1 MGDELLAAVASLL
14 IKARRYKLPEQFMK
28 EYMKD
33 VMVKLPL
40 LNNYV
45 EYWAQ
50 KAPDKEAMIQHE
62 DGKVVTYGKFKTLID
77 FFALKLLDMGI
88 GKGDRVATQLV
99 LIPEHIIFMYA
110 CFKIGAIIAPLDLRL
125 KEDEVVRDLGKI
137 KPKAFFF
144 LGKTPVIDFT
154 KIGEAVRDRCPYVEH
169 LVQFT
174 SDPKPGDIIPGAIS
188 ITELMNKGRLL
199 WLKIKNVF
207 TRKLERVYAE
217 IGPRT
222 PALIIYT
229 TGTTGEPKPA
239 VLCHENILVQNE
251 LLSRGTNLSSDMRV
265 LINLPPSHVGCVTE
279 LFMTTT
285 YRGGTSVFLRVF
297 DVALTL
303 EAIEKWS
310 INALGQIPTQFRML
324 WAHKNYAKYNLGS
337 LKFVAYAGSAVD
349 VEFLKKLS
357 KMAPRFGTGI
367 GMTENAGFATF
378 TPEGISIEEM
388 VGQVGQAY
396 PDLAPVTIRSPMK
409 EDGLAGEELPVGEVG
424 EICYHPPIVFL
435 GYFNQPEETS
445 KAISKEG
452 ILYTGDLGYFKEMGS
467 YRALYLSGRR
477 KFVIKQKGYNVF
489 PDEIESFIASMEGVD
504 VAEVVGMPHRVFDEG
519 IFAFVRPVAG
529 ISLTPE
535 TVMDYCKSIAAY
547 KRPQYVE
554 IWPADKLLP
563 LTRSTKVDKL
573 ALKELATEII
583 KGLREKGKWD
593 SVTGQG

>member
-1 MGDELLAAVASLL
+1 
-14 IKARRYKLPEQFMK
+14 
-28 EYMKD
+28 MKD

-50 KAPDKEAMIQHE
+50 KVPDREAMIQHE
-62 DGKVVTYGKFKTLID
+62 DGKIVTYGKFKTLID

-144 LGKTPVIDFT
+144 LGKTSVIDFT
-154 KIGEAVRDRCPYVEH
+154 KIGEAVCDRCPYVEH

-174 SDPKPGDIIPGAIS
+174 PDPKPGDIIPGAIS

-251 LLSRGTNLSSDMRV
+251 ILSRGTNLSSDMRV

-378 TPEGISIEEM
+378 TPEGISLEEM
-388 VGQVGQAY
+388 AGQVGQAY

-409 EDGLAGEELPVGEVG
+409 EDGSAGEELPVGEVG

-489 PDEIESFIASMEGVD
+489 PDEIESFIVSMEGVD

-535 TVMDYCKSIAAY
+535 AVMDYCKSIAAY
-547 KRPQYVE
+547 KRPQHVE

-573 ALKELATEII
+573 ALKELAEEII
-583 KGLREKGKWD
+583 KELREKGKWD
-593 SVTGQG
+593 SVNVG

>member
-1 MGDELLAAVASLL
+1 
-14 IKARRYKLPEQFMK
+14 
-28 EYMKD
+28 MKD
-33 VMVKLPL
+33 AMVRLPL

-50 KAPDKEAMIQHE
+50 KSPDKEAMIQHE
-62 DGKVVTYGKFKTLID
+62 DGKIVTYGKFKTLID

-154 KIGEAVRDRCPYVEH
+154 KIGKAVRDRCPYVEH

-174 SDPKPGDIIPGAIS
+174 PDPKPGDIITGAIS
-188 ITELMNKGRLL
+188 ITELMSKGRLL
-199 WLKIKNVF
+199 WLKIRNVF
-207 TRKLERVYAE
+207 TRKLESVYAE

-222 PALIIYT
+222 PALIIFT

-251 LLSRGTNLSSDMRV
+251 LLSRGTGLSSNMRI

-297 DVALTL
+297 DVTLTL
-303 EAIEKWS
+303 EAIEKWG
-310 INALGQIPTQFRML
+310 IDALGQIPTQFRML
-324 WAHKNYAKYNLGS
+324 WAHKDYAKYNLGS

-357 KMAPRFGTGI
+357 RMAPRFGTGI

-388 VGQVGQAY
+388 AGQVGQAY
-396 PDLAPVTIRSPMK
+396 PDIAPVTVRSPMK
-409 EDGLAGEELPVGEVG
+409 DDGSAGEELPVGEVG

-435 GYFNQPEETS
+435 GYFNQPEETA

-452 ILYTGDLGYFKEMGS
+452 ILYTGDLGYFKEMRS

-489 PDEIESFIASMEGVD
+489 PDEIESFIADMTGVD

-535 TVMDYCKSIAAY
+535 AVMEHCKSIAAY

-573 ALKELATEII
+573 ALKELAAEVI

-593 SVTGQG
+593 SVTGEA